1 MVMFDQE
8 IASPEH
14 LGRLA
19 AVYSDRWGSRI
30 AVSVEGKSPVCRI
43 ECRPAELQEIC
54 EWLMR
59 DLDFS
64 FATLVVEEQP
74 AWSLTY
80 VFYKDPSR
88 LGFASSSG
96 SIPARERCRLSAA

>member
-30 AVSVEGKSPVCRI
+30 AVSVEGKGPVCRI
-43 ECRPAELQEIC
+43 ECRPAELQEA
-54 EWLMR
+54 
-59 DLDFS
+59 D
-64 FATLVVEEQP
+64 
-74 AWSLTY
+74 
-80 VFYKDPSR
+80 
-88 LGFASSSG
+88 
-96 SIPARERCRLSAA
+96 ARP